1 MRALARHGPCPEHRA
16 SFANVN
22 GLVRDLPV
30 VDEEPMLGAEGDE
43 QEGAGP
49 EVAGQAVAQAGNGP
63 VDDGQVR
70 SRELLGEELA
80 YR

>member
-1 MRALARHGPCPEHRA
+1 
-16 SFANVN
+16 
-22 GLVRDLPV
+22 V
-30 VDEEPMLGAEGDE
+30 VDEEAGLDQQPTVGEDVADQEPMLGAEGDE

-49 EVAGQAVAQAGNGP
+49 EVAGQAVAQAVAQAGNGP
-63 VDDGQVR
+63 VGDGQVR